1 MLLEND
7 SMHGDAELVSISIL
21 LSSLTLKPVK
31 SFYNM
36 YMGLYIQYVQRSLI
50 TVYLRI
56 DLQTSPVLK
65 DTVQLAVQCQD
76 SFLCH
81 NHSTKLVVFCAKTF
95 FRRVGQ
101 TPVLNSLAKFS
112 TALCLWQTNQ
122 LISVR
127 EKKKKLLFC
136 S

>member
-1 MLLEND
+1 MILEND
-7 SMHGDAELVSISIL
+7 SMHYDAELVSIYML
-21 LSSLTLKPVK
+21 LSNLTLKPVK

-36 YMGLYIQYVQRSLI
+36 YMNLYIQYIQRTLI

-81 NHSTKLVVFCAKTF
+81 NHS
-95 FRRVGQ
+95 
-101 TPVLNSLAKFS
+101 KFLMQR
-112 TALCLWQTNQ
+112 T
-122 LISVR
+122 
-127 EKKKKLLFC
+127 
-136 S
+136 